1 MNNFGT
7 NDVIF
12 ARATMMGHE
21 LVNARYS
28 DIPSMEALLRRIK
41 SEMGAAFGLVTIT
54 IRNLTQGWTQQ
65 RAYRVA

>member
-1 MNNFGT
+1 
-7 NDVIF
+7 
-12 ARATMMGHE
+12 MMGHE